1 MTDIKVTDVARS
13 RLKELIANKPEAL
26 GIRLTI
32 KSGGCA
38 GYKFS
43 FDYLTEVKEE
53 DTLLQYDDL
62 KIAVDNLSCSMI
74 TGLELDYIQD
84 NFGTKFVFNNTK
96 SQCGCGKSF
105 GV

>member
-1 MTDIKVTDVARS
+1 MTDIKVTDAAVS
-13 RLKELIANKPEAL
+13 RLKELIQNKPEAL
-26 GIRLTI
+26 GVRLTI
-32 KSGGCA
+32 MSGGCA

-43 FDYLTEVKEE
+43 FDYLTETKED
-53 DTLLQYDDL
+53 DTILEYDNL
-62 KIAVDNLSCSMI
+62 KVAVDNLSCSMI

-96 SQCGCGKSF
+96 NQCGCGKSF